1 MVCMLK
7 IILGNMDDVVY
18 NTSVYFK
25 NTYKEEW
32 LTDDFSKEMIKDV
45 DKSTVVS
52 SRIIDSPVLG
62 AITPKELSGGLKALI
77 LIYKDDSHVFNASNC
92 GDDCAKWLL
101 KIGEMKDVT
110 INLRHIMDFGNGEF
124 EIKIMN
130 TDQTVHSMDEF
141 VDVEGLIL

>member
-1 MVCMLK
+1 MLK

-45 DKSTVVS
+45 DKSIVVS
-52 SRIIDSPVLG
+52 PRIIDSPVLG
-62 AITPKELSGGLKALI
+62 AITPRELSGGVKTLI

-92 GDDCAKWLL
+92 GDNCAKWLL

-110 INLRHIMDFGNGEF
+110 INLRHIMDFGDGKF

-130 TDQTVHSMDEF
+130 TNQTVHNMDEF
-141 VDVEGLIL
+141 VDVAGLIL

>member
-1 MVCMLK
+1 M
-7 IILGNMDDVVY
+7 
-18 NTSVYFK
+18 
-25 NTYKEEW
+25 
-32 LTDDFSKEMIKDV
+32 
-45 DKSTVVS
+45 
-52 SRIIDSPVLG
+52 
-62 AITPKELSGGLKALI
+62 I

-141 VDVEGLIL
+141 VDVAGLIL

>member
-1 MVCMLK
+1 MLK

-62 AITPKELSGGLKALI
+62 AITPKELSGGLKVLI

-141 VDVEGLIL
+141 VDVAGLIL